1 MKKTICI
8 VHYNTP
14 EFTEA
19 TIKSVRKTG
28 TDWPIVVF
36 DNSTERPFKRRMRGL
51 KVYDNTQQ
59 QIVNFDEELAKYPD
73 KCWDMAR
80 KSNWGSIKHMMSVQK
95 LWELVPDGFILL
107 ESDALVTKNIE
118 FLWDEQFAACG
129 KVDYTSKRT
138 RYRQPD
144 RLLPYL
150 CYLNVPLL
158 KENGAKYYDP
168 TRSWGLQPGGK
179 VIWNNWYDTGAPILE
194 DIRKTK
200 PQLVCRVW
208 PELHNYYVH
217 YQGASWRAKDLDSQL
232 VFLSQHEKLWKP
244 WEKQDAKIYICAHSD
259 FEKRVYNPIFE
270 VADARKPSG
279 KAAKDVA
286 PDGLPGS
293 FYSEILTYQRIAA
306 KKTLPAMVGFC
317 GYRKYFDFMDDVPDL
332 SKVKCIVARNMDMRM
347 SMHEQYRSFSNVDD
361 IDLLTQIINETAPDF
376 AHPWLM
382 ALRRYSLHP
391 YSMFIMPSKDFREMM
406 KLVSSL
412 LKEWVQRVG
421 VENVESRVTS
431 DPAKYNIGASPYCTV
446 QNALRMGGNLG
457 ERIIS
462 AWIDW
467 KFPDAQQVPVKITQE
482 KVVNP

>member
-8 VHYNTP
+8 VHFNTP
-14 EFTEA
+14 ELTEA
-19 TIKSVRKTG
+19 AVQSVRKTG
-28 TDWPIVVF
+28 TDWPIVIF
-36 DNSTERPFKRRMRGL
+36 DNSDKRPFKRRMRGL

-59 QIVNFDEELAKYPD
+59 QIVNFDEELAKYPN
-73 KCWDMAR
+73 KCWDMA
-80 KSNWGSIKHMMSVQK
+80 KLSNWGSIKHMMSVQK

-107 ESDALVTKNIE
+107 ESDALVKKNIE
-118 FLWDEQFAACG
+118 FLWDEQFAAAG
-129 KVDYTSKRT
+129 NIERMEKRT
-138 RYRQPD
+138 IHRQPD
-144 RLLPYL
+144 RLMPYL

-158 KENGAKYYDP
+158 KANGAKYYDP
-168 TRSWGLQPGGK
+168 KRSWGLQPGGK
-179 VIWNNWYDTGAPILE
+179 ANWNNWYDTGASVLA

-208 PELHNYYVH
+208 HDLYNYYEH
-217 YQGASWRAKDLDSQL
+217 YQGGSWRTNDIEAQKA
-232 VFLSQHEKLWKP
+232 FLSQHEKLWKP
-244 WEKQDAKIYICAHSD
+244 WPKQDAKIYICAHSD
-259 FEKRVYNPIFE
+259 FKRRVYNPIYE
-270 VADARKPSG
+270 VADARKPNG

-306 KKTLPAMVGFC
+306 KKTLPSMVGFC

-332 SKVKCIVARNMDMRM
+332 LQAGCIVAQNMDMRM
-347 SMHEQYRSFSNVDD
+347 SMREQYRSFSNVED
-361 IDLLTQIINETAPDF
+361 IDLLTEIINAKTKDF
-376 AHPWLM
+376 AQPWQM

-391 YSMFIMPSKDFREMM
+391 YSMFIMPSKEFRRMM
-406 KLVSSL
+406 KLVTDL
-412 LKEWVQRVG
+412 LEEWVKQVG
-421 VENVESRVTS
+421 VENIESRVT
-431 DPAKYNIGASPYCTV
+431 DQPTKYNIGASSYCTI

-467 KFPDAQQVPVKITQE
+467 QFPDAQQVPVKITQD